1 MSRVHE
7 HPNVVYAAGSLVV
20 LTDEVSPL
28 GRATVATIIRSPPHA
43 GGEYRVRAADG
54 REAVVGATGL
64 RLVRADQE
72 DAVPAAVEL
81 ASRVVIS
88 SVVGSRAYGL
98 ETAHSDT
105 DRKGLFVPPA
115 AAHWSLGGVP
125 EQIEDDARQAVYWE
139 LQKFLRLCLR
149 ANPTALEVL
158 YSPLVERAE
167 GVGEEL
173 VDQRRRFLSTRL
185 HQTVSGYAMSQF
197 RKIEAD
203 VRNRGA
209 VRWKHAMHLIRL
221 LHAAVACVRQGDLTL
236 TVGDELREKLLSVK
250 RGEVPWEDVDAWRLR
265 LHAEFEEALPASRLP
280 ERPDAAWANDVLI
293 RARRAAAEE

>member
-1 MSRVHE
+1 MARVHE
-7 HPNVVYAAGSLVV
+7 HPNVVHAAGSLVT
-20 LTDEVSPL
+20 LTAQAPPL
-28 GRATVATIIRSPPHA
+28 GSGAVATIVRSPPRV

-54 REAVVGATGL
+54 REAVVAFDGL
-64 RLVRADQE
+64 RLVRADQQ
-72 DAVPAAVEL
+72 DAGPAAVDL
-81 ASRVVIS
+81 ASRVVLD
-88 SVVGSRAYGL
+88 SVVGSQAYGL
-98 ETAHSDT
+98 ETAGSDT
-105 DRKGLFVPPA
+105 DRKGVFVPTA

-139 LQKFLRLCLR
+139 LAKFLRLCLR

-173 VDQRRRFLSTRL
+173 VASRRRFLSARL

-221 LHAAVACVRQGDLTL
+221 LHAAVDCVRRGDLRL
-236 TVGDELREKLLSVK
+236 AVDEELRARLLSVK
-250 RGEVPWEDVDAWRLR
+250 AGEVPWAEVDAWRLQ
-265 LHAEFEEALPASRLP
+265 LHAEFEAALPASRLP
-280 ERPDAAWANDVLI
+280 EKPDAAWANDVLV